1 MLQYEERCRETETV
15 RINDVL
21 LYPLDSCSTIKR
33 LKYEAK
39 IHQAFW
45 IFAAMQIYFNLAP
58 FQFFGVVTVGGGL
71 EQNWIMLK
79 WEFGVGNLC
88 GLCVTAVCHINKS
101 HIHRHESYT
110 STQFIQHSVLHYDS
124 LSQPV
129 TKYGLLQNRNMLINV
144 FSANNF
150 TPS

>member
-1 MLQYEERCRETETV
+1 MQRDRDSKNQWRAIISPRQLQHNKTLEIWSKNTSGFLNLRCNANLLQSCT
-15 RINDVL
+15 ISVL
-21 LYPLDSCSTIKR
+21 WGRNS
-33 LKYEAK
+33 
-39 IHQAFW
+39 
-45 IFAAMQIYFNLAP
+45 
-58 FQFFGVVTVGGGL
+58 GGSL

>member
-1 MLQYEERCRETETV
+1 MQRDRDSKNQWRAIMSPRQLQHNKTLEIWSKNTSGFLNLRC
-15 RINDVL
+15 NANL
-21 LYPLDSCSTIKR
+21 LQSCSI
-33 LKYEAK
+33 LV
-39 IHQAFW
+39 FW
-45 IFAAMQIYFNLAP
+45 
-58 FQFFGVVTVGGGL
+58 GVVTVGEGL
-71 EQNWIMLK
+71 EQNWITLK

-88 GLCVTAVCHINKS
+88 GLCVTAVCHSNKS

-124 LSQPV
+124 LS
-129 TKYGLLQNRNMLINV
+129 LWQNMVSCKTENMLINV